1 MTLRPLDKEEKK
13 EIASELTGKIL
24 KFFRNVIEDDFKNIP
39 HLIVGDGNE
48 IALNVLLNVN
58 VNVLADI
65 DYINREHGIIIDGEK
80 TIDLLITN
88 IKTNAQFLLNKE
100 RLN

>member
-1 MTLRPLDKEEKK
+1 
-13 EIASELTGKIL
+13 
-24 KFFRNVIEDDFKNIP
+24 
-39 HLIVGDGNE
+39 
-48 IALNVLLNVN
+48 LNVN